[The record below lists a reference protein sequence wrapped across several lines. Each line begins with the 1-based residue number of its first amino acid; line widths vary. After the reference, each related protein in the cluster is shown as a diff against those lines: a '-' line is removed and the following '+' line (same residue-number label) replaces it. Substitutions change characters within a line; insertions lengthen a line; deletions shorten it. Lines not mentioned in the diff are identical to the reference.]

1 MDDIQTLLNRFE
13 GDWEAVAR
21 HLHGE
26 AETREQEN
34 FQYRQQRRELRR
46 QVETLEG
53 EVEDLEDRLER
64 AGDGDDDVTLT
75 DEEIEAWQQYRDLG
89 TPEEIQAAIDEAE
102 TAREELAGLRRESML
117 RSVADAHGYDF
128 DVLSD
133 LAGDL
138 DLDVREVE
146 DDEGETRTAAFVLTG
161 EESEDEEDVRL
172 DEYAEQEWAK
182 YLPVL
187 EQETQ
192 TETDTGGTRYPGQ
205 QGGTSKESAGS
216 LVETHIE
223 RTQER
228 GKAAGNPLLRE

>member
-1 MDDIQTLLNRFE
+1 MEEFDALLEQFD
-13 GDWEAVAR
+13 GDYEALAR
-21 HLHGE
+21 HLHEE
-26 AETREQEN
+26 AETRESEN
-34 FQYRQQRRELRR
+34 FEYRQQRRQLRR

-53 EVEDLEDRLER
+53 EVEDLEARLER
-64 AGDGDDDVTLT
+64 ASGGDDGVTLSDDDV
-75 DEEIEAWQQYRDLG
+75 EAWQQYRGLG
-89 TPEEIQAAIDEAE
+89 TPEEIQAAIEEAE
-102 TAREELAGLRRESML
+102 TAREELADLRRESTL
-117 RSVADAHGYDF
+117 RSVADAHGYDV

-146 DDEGETRTAAFVLTG
+146 DDEGETRTVAFVLAG
-161 EESEDEEDVRL
+161 EEEGDDVRL
-172 DEYAEQEWAK
+172 DEYAEQEWSK

-192 TETDTGGTRYPGQ
+192 RETDAGGTRYPSQ
-205 QGGTSKESAGS
+205 QGGTSKGSAGS